1 MVMSLQVE
9 KSRELRD
16 FKDKLLVCFDMLCML
31 IPTQLFLIPFIE
43 YFFLESDSRID
54 GSQILIMIFE
64 DYYIVLKFIFHGLS
78 GIFFL
83 FLTFY

>member
-1 MVMSLQVE
+1 
-9 KSRELRD
+9 
-16 FKDKLLVCFDMLCML
+16 ML

-78 GIFFL
+78 GIFCVFNFL
-83 FLTFY
+83 LKYFICVYTYTEMYTYPKCIQLNEFSQS